1 MNSSYELRQ
10 AKISKRIYAF
20 FIDLLIFVII
30 FSASMFIC
38 NNYVKDYNEAKKVY
52 DDKCLE
58 YNLVVEKTNEE
69 GEKYTETWTVY
80 DFLLS
85 DFASTGCR
93 VEKEEDIKEISD
105 ACNKEFSDFL
115 IAQNDAFGKDEVAT
129 SAYNSVCNYRLLF
142 FVISSFLPLLII
154 NIVFPFIFKNGQ
166 TLGKKVMK
174 LGLVSKSGVKV
185 SNLNVIVRFLIGI
198 FAFEVLPFMIYLA
211 VSNVYTI
218 GLLIGMAVSFINFCF
233 FIFTNNHYMIH
244 DHIGGTVVIDL
255 HTTIIFNSIEERNRI
270 LGNAK

>member
-69 GEKYTETWTVY
+69 GEKYTDTWTVY

-85 DFASTGCR
+85 DFF
-93 VEKEEDIKEISD
+93 I
-105 ACNKEFSDFL
+105 F
-115 IAQNDAFGKDEVAT
+115 
-129 SAYNSVCNYRLLF
+129 
-142 FVISSFLPLLII
+142 LLITY
-154 NIVFPFIFKNGQ
+154 NLYSWFIIYY
-166 TLGKKVMK
+166 
-174 LGLVSKSGVKV
+174 
-185 SNLNVIVRFLIGI
+185 NL
-198 FAFEVLPFMIYLA
+198 
-211 VSNVYTI
+211 
-218 GLLIGMAVSFINFCF
+218 
-233 FIFTNNHYMIH
+233 
-244 DHIGGTVVIDL
+244 
-255 HTTIIFNSIEERNRI
+255 
-270 LGNAK
+270 